1 MSNFKEPKYYTIWKV
16 IDAEDNILFE
26 GKFGAAENHIKEN
39 NLENAK
45 LKAFMYEHE
54 HNEIEETN
62 PNEQ

>member
-16 IDAEDNILFE
+16 LDAEDNILFE

-54 HNEIEETN
+54 HN
-62 PNEQ
+62 